1 MIGGCIGHT
10 SGCLESGFTH
20 WRTTTPIGGCIG
32 HTSGCLK
39 NAKVRVFEAKCE
51 QIAQAYGLVMS

>member
-1 MIGGCIGHT
+1 MI
-10 SGCLESGFTH
+10 
-20 WRTTTPIGGCIG
+20 TPISGCIG

-39 NAKVRVFEAKCE
+39 SAKVRVFEAKCE